1 MSTAYYGVIIPSSLF
16 VTRQAYNYFEC
27 ELDMDYEEH
36 ELDLIRN
43 YKEWTREQL
52 LREYIKGIAKMPKYK
67 KKVKDIKMVDNLSEV
82 HLESILLA
90 KLFKYIEFN
99 EIPTHLISNGEY
111 IFAGWPID
119 TKDILLSITKSI
131 PKEYITNLRAE
142 LDLWNFND
150 FEIDF
155 YSGPQL
161 NLTTKVQEET
171 KDRLI

>member
-16 VTRQAYNYFEC
+16 ITRQALSFFQC
-27 ELDMDYEEH
+27 ELEMDYEKEQ
-36 ELDLIRN
+36 LDLIRD
-43 YKEWTREQL
+43 YKEWTREKL
-52 LREYIKGIAKMPKYK
+52 LREYIKGITNMPKYK
-67 KKVKDIKMVDNLSEV
+67 EKVKISEFMSEL
-82 HLESILLA
+82 HLESILLS
-90 KLFKYIEFN
+90 KFFKYVEFN

-119 TKDILLSITKSI
+119 TDNTLLPISKSI
-131 PKEYITNLRAE
+131 SKEYITGLREE
-142 LDLWNFND
+142 LNLWNFND